1 MVKRSLT
8 PGHAPVPRRRRFH
21 SDQLGD
27 TLPDRR
33 AWARDFVI
41 GWLAGLIFFGTMLS

>member
-1 MVKRSLT
+1 MHPSRS
-8 PGHAPVPRRRRFH
+8 PAVPDPAEPEQAAADRF
-21 SDQLGD
+21 
-27 TLPDRR
+27 

>member
-1 MVKRSLT
+1 MHPFRAAVAFT
-8 PGHAPVPRRRRFH
+8 P
-21 SDQLGD
+21 DQLGD
-27 TLPDRR
+27 TAPDRR